1 MSSSLITKLTD
12 LMSPARAV
20 EAVTPNDSASIVDV
34 KALYIGTTGDVT
46 IDTPD
51 LTNVIFSNVP
61 AGFIFPVQ
69 ATKVY
74 LTGTTASNIV
84 ALQIGTSP

>member
-1 MSSSLITKLTD
+1 
-12 LMSPARAV
+12 MSPARAV

-51 LTNVIFSNVP
+51 STNVIFSNVP
-61 AGFIFPVQ
+61 AGFILPVQ

-74 LTGTTASNIV
+74 LTGTTVSNIV